1 MDWISEVKKAPSK
14 KSKVLF
20 YGGGPTRASFDS
32 AQDKFLRPQ
41 GHYEVYKKKHL
52 RKIEGANLWG
62 WAHQGLNLGPPDYE
76 SGALTS

>member
-1 MDWISEVKKAPSK
+1 MDWISEVKKAPPK

-20 YGGGPTRASFDS
+20 LGVGPPGLPSTP
-32 AQDKFLRPQ
+32 LRINFCAPKAIIR
-41 GHYEVYKKKHL
+41 YIKKKHL
-52 RKIEGANLWG
+52 RKIEGAILWG